1 MPKVIIHVLPK
12 PTILDAQGRTVQNA
26 LHSLGFGGV
35 ENVRIGRS
43 IELNLPESFTAETAT
58 QAVATMC
65 DKLLANP
72 VTEDYRIEVA
82 A

>member
-26 LHSLGFGGV
+26 LHNLGFG
-35 ENVRIGRS
+35 EAMNVRIGRS
-43 IELNLPESFTAETAT
+43 IELNLPEGVDADSAKKTA
-58 QAVATMC
+58 ATMC

-82 A
+82 L

>member
-1 MPKVIIHVLPK
+1 MPKVVIHVLPK

-26 LHSLGFGGV
+26 LHSLGFGEV
-35 ENVRIGRS
+35 VNVRIGRS
-43 IELNLPESFTAETAT
+43 IELNLPEGMDADTAKIAAT
-58 QAVATMC
+58 SMC